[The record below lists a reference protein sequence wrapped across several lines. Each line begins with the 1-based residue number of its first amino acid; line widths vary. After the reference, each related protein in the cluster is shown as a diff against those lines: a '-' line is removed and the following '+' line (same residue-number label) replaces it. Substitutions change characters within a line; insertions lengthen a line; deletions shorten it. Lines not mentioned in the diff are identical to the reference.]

1 MKNKMKNNST
11 SKISD
16 TKLAIIITAITSVA
30 VSVLL
35 AVMLV
40 THADPELT
48 KIEIL
53 SPPYKT
59 EYIEK
64 QRLDTSGL
72 NLQNNICTTPN
83 LSSFGSMQLVISKIR
98 CKYSKNS

>member
-1 MKNKMKNNST
+1 MKNNT
-11 SKISD
+11 NNKISGM
-16 TKLAIIITAITSVA
+16 KLAIIMTAITSVA

-40 THADPELT
+40 THADPVLT
-48 KIEIL
+48 KIEIT

-72 NLQNNICTTPN
+72 SLQNNICTTQN
-83 LSSFGSMQLVISKIR
+83 LSSFRSMQLAISKIR
-98 CKYSKNS
+98 CEYSKNS

>member
-1 MKNKMKNNST
+1 M
-11 SKISD
+11 
-16 TKLAIIITAITSVA
+16 AIIITAVTSVA
-30 VSVLL
+30 VIVLL

-64 QRLDTSGL
+64 QRLDT
-72 NLQNNICTTPN
+72 
-83 LSSFGSMQLVISKIR
+83 
-98 CKYSKNS
+98 

>member
-1 MKNKMKNNST
+1 MKNNPNN
-11 SKISD
+11 KISD

-30 VSVLL
+30 VIVLL

-53 SPPYKT
+53 SPPY
-59 EYIEK
+59 
-64 QRLDTSGL
+64 
-72 NLQNNICTTPN
+72 
-83 LSSFGSMQLVISKIR
+83 
-98 CKYSKNS
+98 